1 MYNFN
6 YQILKSINKWNEL
19 WTIYTIKEKFIWMY
33 WIIRYKDF
41 NIKLYEIVIY
51 NTWNEISVLKK
62 NGKSYKIWYYFDIFL
77 IEIYL
82 KILDR

>member
-1 MYNFN
+1 MYSFN